1 MTRVGMLMTK
11 SFLLSFVGLVSILG
25 SLARAESNPDSVEA
39 ARVVPI
45 ADVHMHAY
53 IKNGPKAEDVLAQMD
68 KNGIRWGGAVGD
80 YRADVA
86 SLLGTRYIP
95 ALGQAEFMKV
105 FFSQGESGLIDA
117 THPVFVRLFDDAEKQ
132 LARGTAGGFGELHTD
147 NHASGPQR
155 MRRHIR
161 TDNPVMRQFFSLA
174 NKYGG
179 FVQIHSQQDEKFN
192 EDILRLTAEFPKT
205 KAILSHCLPIAKPD
219 DLARLFVARE
229 NIFCELSAQGEIH
242 PKLSGQTRPARVF
255 SDNGIRADWQVLIE
269 RFPDRIMIGT
279 DACCGW
285 FDAYSDMVAEIRRNL
300 LSHLAPEVMEKIAY
314 KNAVRVFQLK

>member
-53 IKNGPKAEDVLAQMD
+53 IKNGQKAEDVLAQMD

-105 FFSQGESGLIDA
+105 FF
-117 THPVFVRLFDDAEKQ
+117 
-132 LARGTAGGFGELHTD
+132 
-147 NHASGPQR
+147 
-155 MRRHIR
+155 
-161 TDNPVMRQFFSLA
+161 
-174 NKYGG
+174 
-179 FVQIHSQQDEKFN
+179 
-192 EDILRLTAEFPKT
+192 
-205 KAILSHCLPIAKPD
+205 
-219 DLARLFVARE
+219 
-229 NIFCELSAQGEIH
+229 
-242 PKLSGQTRPARVF
+242 
-255 SDNGIRADWQVLIE
+255 
-269 RFPDRIMIGT
+269 
-279 DACCGW
+279 
-285 FDAYSDMVAEIRRNL
+285 
-300 LSHLAPEVMEKIAY
+300 
-314 KNAVRVFQLK
+314 